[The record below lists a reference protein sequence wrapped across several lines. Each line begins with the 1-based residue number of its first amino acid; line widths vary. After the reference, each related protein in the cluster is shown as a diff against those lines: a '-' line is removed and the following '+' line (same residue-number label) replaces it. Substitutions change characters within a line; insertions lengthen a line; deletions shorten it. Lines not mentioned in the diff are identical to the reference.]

1 MKYSIILLCFFI
13 STFAFNQ
20 CDSIPPLNK
29 KILTFVKSK
38 MKKKVGTGECWDLA
52 KFALDE
58 AGAKWDGELIYGRK
72 LSPDECIYPGDI
84 IQFEKIKIKYKKGSE
99 TFTESMPHHTAVIY
113 ETNSQDEV
121 TLAHQNT
128 GYSGKKVGTSSLR
141 FSTIISGNY
150 YIYRPER

>member
-1 MKYSIILLCFFI
+1 MKFSIFLFFLFI
-13 STFAFNQ
+13 SSLAFTQ
-20 CDSIPPLNK
+20 CDGIPPLNK
-29 KILTFVKSK
+29 EILTFVKSK

-58 AGAKWDGELIYGRK
+58 VGAKWDGELVYGRK

-84 IQFEKIKIKYKKGSE
+84 IQFEKIKVKYKKGNQ
-99 TFTESMPHHTAVIY
+99 TFTESMPHHTAIVY
-113 ETNSQDEV
+113 EMTSQDEV

-128 GYSGKKVGTSSLR
+128 DYTGKKVGTSSLR
-141 FSTIISGNY
+141 FSTIISGKY